1 MLLLERLLFV
11 IMLYLRFIY
20 LFNKCLVHPIVGH
33 EQCMVPRIHRE
44 KTKLLLNTCNL
55 VFISDMVITNMSIS
69 KSNLEF
75 FESRHCLIY
84 LYIIRARLGTK

>member
-11 IMLYLRFIY
+11 IVLYLRFIY
-20 LFNKCLVHPIVGH
+20 LFNKCLACPIVGH
-33 EQCMVPRIHRE
+33 VQCMVPRIHRE
-44 KTKLLLNTCNL
+44 KTKLLPNTCNL

-84 LYIIRARLGTK
+84 LCIIRARLGTK